1 MRSLCRRYIFF
12 YEGQDFV
19 MKQRIRCCLWKRT
32 NRSHLQNS
40 MPLASFEYSLKNV
53 SCFSTPIVDCVFV
66 VKKNPEPKLTFTR
79 GNRFLQ
85 SERSLN
91 INLEE
96 NGSFWPIACRSMGKF
111 RNKVRGGK
119 PQRREKVENCRVRC
133 VTRN

>member
-66 VKKNPEPKLTFTR
+66 VKKNPEPKWK
-79 GNRFLQ
+79 
-85 SERSLN
+85 
-91 INLEE
+91 INFDKIDVHSWE
-96 NGSFWPIACRSMGKF
+96 SIPTK
-111 RNKVRGGK
+111 
-119 PQRREKVENCRVRC
+119 
-133 VTRN
+133 